1 MKLFAFFRR
10 KTSTEQIWNQGVEA
24 ELKSL
29 QPFYPPRELFI
40 PKTIH
45 QYPAII
51 SLIANGY
58 GAYLLKAHVTV
69 SVVSQVARQ
78 IADIGFLESVQS
90 DHFQTYRQGQEAV
103 SLQTEALGEGVALVL
118 VSNSTRLLQVL
129 PNLAPPEPWQV
140 FPDIDALGLGSL
152 QGSVAHWWQCY
163 WWPYWQ
169 SLSQE
174 QRNEWLHN
182 PAHPEA
188 WREYVQL
195 QEAFADNDTESPS

>member
-1 MKLFAFFRR
+1 MNFFAFFRR
-10 KTSTEQIWNQGVEA
+10 KTSAEQIRNKEVEA
-24 ELKSL
+24 ELKPL

-40 PKTIH
+40 PKAIH
-45 QYPAII
+45 QYPAIT

-58 GAYLLKAHVTV
+58 GAFLLKAHVTA
-69 SVVSQVARQ
+69 SVVSQVEQR
-78 IADIGFLESVQS
+78 IAEVGFLESVQS
-90 DHFQTYRQGQEAV
+90 GHFQTYRQGQEAV
-103 SLQTEALGEGVALVL
+103 SLQTEGLGEGVTLLL

-140 FPDIDALGLGSL
+140 FPDVDAGGLGSL
-152 QGSVAHWWQCY
+152 QGSLEHWWQHY

-169 SLSQE
+169 SLTRE

-195 QEAFADNDTESPS
+195 QDAFAGKELGQ